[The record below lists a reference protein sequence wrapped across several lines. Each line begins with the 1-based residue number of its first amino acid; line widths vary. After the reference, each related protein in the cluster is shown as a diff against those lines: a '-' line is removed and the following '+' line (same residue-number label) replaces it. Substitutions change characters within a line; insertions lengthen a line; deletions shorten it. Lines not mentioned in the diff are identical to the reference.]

1 MAVIV
6 FPANPDLDDTYVV
19 GDTTWRWD
27 GVSWRS
33 NNTFNGRMPAGRTDQ
48 RPADPKIGMI
58 RYNTDI
64 DAFEGYDASGWRPFY
79 GTIITTPVGV
89 APAAE
94 TVIDGATTFTLV
106 ADAEYFNVL
115 GLAHASSDWQ
125 ISTDPA
131 FGTTEV
137 NVSADTSNLTSYE
150 VTGGIS
156 TGLDT
161 YYWRVRYRDT
171 SGNVSDWSVPIEF
184 DVLAVPPDTLGQS
197 YGGGFYIGTIC
208 AASTCYYLIV
218 APNATGC
225 AVCQWKTTRTTTAGT
240 TSLVD
245 GYSNTYGPMDN
256 AEHPAG
262 NWTAT
267 RTINGFSDW
276 YLPAKDE
283 LNVLYV
289 NDGGATNT
297 TLPAGEGFVA
307 VFYWSST
314 ESSATNACFQN
325 FSDGNQGNNFKTFSL
340 RIRAV
345 RREPI

>member
-1 MAVIV
+1 MAAIV
-6 FPANPDLDDTYVV
+6 YPANPDLDDTYVV

-33 NNTFNGRMPAGRTDQ
+33 NNTFNGRMPVGTSNQ

-94 TVIDGATTFTLV
+94 TVIDGATTFTLE
-106 ADAEYFNVL
+106 ASEYFNVL

-137 NVSADTSNLTSYE
+137 NISADAVNLTSYE

-156 TGLDT
+156 MAGTF
-161 YYWRVRYRDT
+161 YWRVRYRD
-171 SGNVSDWSVPIEF
+171 SASNVSDWSIPIEF
-184 DVLAVPPDTLGQS
+184 ENTESPPDTLGQS

-208 AASTCYYLIV
+208 AANTCYYLIV

-225 AVCQWKTTRTTTAGT
+225 ADCQWKTTAKTTAGT

-245 GYSNTYGPMDN
+245 GYANTYGPMDN

-262 NWTAT
+262 NFTAT

-276 YLPAKDE
+276 YLPAIDE
-283 LNVLYV
+283 LNQIYV

-297 TLPAGEGFVA
+297 TLPAGEGFA
-307 VFYWSST
+307 SVFYWSST
-314 ESSATNACFQN
+314 ESSATGACFQS
-325 FSDGNQGNNFKTFSL
+325 FYYGNQSFYYKTLSY
-340 RIRAV
+340 RVRAV